1 MGAHRPLPIT
11 CCPPGL
17 PSPSTHA
24 PAHRPATMWSRQPVP
39 SHHPKFSRQ
48 QRARDTHFFKHDGAA
63 AGARSQSRQ
72 DSAGNMGTAQG
83 QAAAAAGT
91 HAGHYPGNSPAH
103 THTHT
108 QPLTLPS
115 PAVSGHNAAAQSSA
129 SGEEGEAYKE
139 LRGDEP
145 RVLSGAH
152 GSSH

>member
-103 THTHT
+103 THTHAASHTPIAGRVRT
-108 QPLTLPS
+108 QCRRT
-115 PAVSGHNAAAQSSA
+115 
-129 SGEEGEAYKE
+129 E
-139 LRGDEP
+139 LGLGGGRRG
-145 RVLSGAH
+145 L
-152 GSSH
+152 